1 MFFCAVSTPFTA
13 EVIAPKAVVSSSL
26 PISSSTVQTLD
37 SCLNL
42 LSSVKKPSILS
53 LSSLF

>member
-26 PISSSTVQTLD
+26 PISSSTVQTLE
-37 SCLNL
+37 SCLSL

-53 LSSLF
+53 LPSLF